1 MSDEQLMDG
10 NVASETYKF
19 LNALLDDYTAC
30 KTELA
35 RGGIL
40 KAYRMLLDRASGDH
54 LKQIE
59 KTVRLE
65 KELAD
70 TKAKLPKTKEEITKI
85 LHEAGFH
92 ELEECE
98 GGTWHHGLPSPE
110 LTPKEY
116 AELYRRLYGE
126 MTKGDEKKLDKEIQK
141 LEDKKVE
148 EEIAQIKASEQILED
163 KKLEESKETELDET
177 KKMTPEEFFDIDT
190 SSEASKE
197 DIKPEEA
204 ESKKARKPKKA
215 TVKKT
220 QKRRPKN
227 LYSGK

>member
-1 MSDEQLMDG
+1 MRKKKQ
-10 NVASETYKF
+10 
-19 LNALLDDYTAC
+19 
-30 KTELA
+30 
-35 RGGIL
+35 
-40 KAYRMLLDRASGDH
+40 

-59 KTVRLE
+59 KTVQLE

-70 TKAKLPKTKEEITKI
+70 TKAKLPKSKEEITKI

-126 MTKGDEKKLDKEIQK
+126 MTNSDEKKLDKEIQK
-141 LEDKKVE
+141 LEDKNVE
-148 EEIAQIKASEQILED
+148 EEIAQIKASEKILED
-163 KKLEESKETELDET
+163 KKIEESKEMELDET
-177 KKMTPEEFFDIDT
+177 KKMTPEEFSDIDT
-190 SSEASKE
+190 SLKASKE

-204 ESKKARKPKKA
+204 KSKKSRTPKKA
-215 TVKKT
+215 TDKKT
-220 QKRRPKN
+220 PK
-227 LYSGK
+227 KKA

>member
-1 MSDEQLMDG
+1 MSDEQLMDR
-10 NVASETYKF
+10 NIASETYKF

-59 KTVRLE
+59 KSAQLE

-98 GGTWHHGLPSPE
+98 GGTWHHGFPSPE

-116 AELYRRLYGE
+116 AELYHRLYGE
-126 MTKGDEKKLDKEIQK
+126 MTKGDEKKLDGEIQK

-148 EEIAQIKASEQILED
+148 EEIAQIKASEKILED
-163 KKLEESKETELDET
+163 KKLEESKETKLDET
-177 KKMTPEEFFDIDT
+177 KNLTSEELFDVDIG
-190 SSEASKE
+190 SEASKE
-197 DIKPEEA
+197 DAKSEEA
-204 ESKKARKPKKA
+204 KPKKARKSKKN
-215 TVKKT
+215 TIKKIH
-220 QKRRPKN
+220 KRRPKN
-227 LYSGK
+227 R

>member
-1 MSDEQLMDG
+1 MSEPLMDV
-10 NVASETYKF
+10 NAASETYKF

-40 KAYRMLLDRASGDH
+40 KAYRMLLERASGDH

-59 KTVRLE
+59 KSRQLE

-70 TKAKLPKTKEEITKI
+70 TKAKLPKTKEEISKI

-98 GGTWHHGLPSPE
+98 GGNWHHGLPSPE

-126 MTKGDEKKLDKEIQK
+126 MTKINEKKLDKEIEI
-141 LEDKKVE
+141 LESKKVAKE
-148 EEIAQIKASEQILED
+148 AAQIKASEKILEEGK
-163 KKLEESKETELDET
+163 KKLEDDKELDKS
-177 KKMTPEEFFDIDT
+177 KKMSPEEFFDDINAK
-190 SSEASKE
+190 SSKNSNINDKESVSKSE
-197 DIKPEEA
+197 LKNQK
-204 ESKKARKPKKA
+204 SKKLSSKKSSKRKSKS
-215 TVKKT
+215 
-220 QKRRPKN
+220 
-227 LYSGK
+227 L

>member
-1 MSDEQLMDG
+1 MSEPLMDV
-10 NVASETYKF
+10 NAASETYKF

-40 KAYRMLLDRASGDH
+40 KAYRILLERASGDH

-59 KTVRLE
+59 KTVQLE

-98 GGTWHHGLPSPE
+98 GGTWHHGFPFPE

-126 MTKGDEKKLDKEIQK
+126 MTKGDEKKLDGGIQK

-148 EEIAQIKASEQILED
+148 EEIAQIKASEKILED
-163 KKLEESKETELDET
+163 KKLEESKEIELDET
-177 KKMTPEEFFDIDT
+177 KKMTSGGFFDIDT

-197 DIKPEEA
+197 GIKPEETK
-204 ESKKARKPKKA
+204 SKKARKPKKA
-215 TVKKT
+215 IVKKT
-220 QKRRPKN
+220 PKRRLKN
-227 LYSGK
+227 R